1 VVFGYMFVPVG
12 LAMHLAHNL
21 AHLLLEG
28 GGIVPVVQRAAALY
42 TPISLGTPD
51 WDAAPL
57 APEPVVGLLQLAVL
71 VGFFLLSLRVG
82 HRLSL
87 RVYGDARA
95 ASRAL
100 IPMVALATIFTLVGV
115 VLLSLPMGMRHG

>member
-1 VVFGYMFVPVG
+1 MFVPVG
-12 LAMHLAHNL
+12 LAMHHAHNL

-42 TPISLGTPD
+42 TPISLGSPD
-51 WDAAPL
+51 WRAAPL

-95 ASRAL
+95 AGRAL

-115 VLLSLPMGMRHG
+115 VLLSLPMAMRHG